1 MTRPTARA
9 LTRLAGLGAAAAVV
23 CALAGIGGGTLL
35 AFLLGTA
42 TAAAVGALG
51 PACTCARRT
60 LRCPR
65 CLLPVGSGGAPAGR
79 TPARS
84 PVGRGAPPEDRC
96 DQGLHDVDVPTDG
109 GLSCACG
116 QVRAPAER

>member
-9 LTRLAGLGAAAAVV
+9 LTRLAGLGAAAVVACAV
-23 CALAGIGGGTLL
+23 AGIGGGTLL
-35 AFLLGTA
+35 AFLLG
-42 TAAAVGALG
+42 AAAAVAVGALA

-60 LRCPR
+60 PRCPR
-65 CLLPVGSGGAPAGR
+65 CLLPVGSQGPPAGP
-79 TPARS
+79 TPAR
-84 PVGRGAPPEDRC
+84 PMIGRDAPPEDRC
-96 DQGLHDVDVPTDG
+96 DQGLHDLDVPADG